1 MKIEIVITGLKP
13 DNAKALK
20 KAMEGTKLHYSW
32 NGVGD
37 GYIEE
42 IRMSDNRN
50 IDADELTEIIEA
62 LRAVTWKVEGMGGD
76 AL

>member
-20 KAMEGTKLHYSW
+20 KAMKGTKLHYSW

-50 IDADELTEIIEA
+50 IDADELTEIIKA
-62 LRAVTWKVEGMGGD
+62 LRSVTWKDEGVE
-76 AL
+76 